1 LGLGFRTG
9 ICCTAI
15 EHSDL
20 TDVRSWLQISPKE
33 PLSCPIHGRSPP
45 GDSK

>member
-1 LGLGFRTG
+1 
-9 ICCTAI
+9 
-15 EHSDL
+15 L
-20 TDVRSWLQISPKE
+20 TDVRSWLQISTKE

>member
-1 LGLGFRTG
+1 MRL
-9 ICCTAI
+9 
-15 EHSDL
+15 
-20 TDVRSWLQISPKE
+20 WLKITKKE

>member
-1 LGLGFRTG
+1 MR
-9 ICCTAI
+9 A
-15 EHSDL
+15 
-20 TDVRSWLQISPKE
+20 WLKITTKE

>member
-1 LGLGFRTG
+1 
-9 ICCTAI
+9 
-15 EHSDL
+15 
-20 TDVRSWLQISPKE
+20 VRKWRQILPKE